1 MKTSAITKLRRKLA
15 HDQAVYGLWVTLD
28 SASISEMAV
37 ALGLDWIVV
46 DAEHGHLD
54 WKEILEHIRA
64 TVRSD
69 TVVLVR
75 VAELNSGL
83 IKRALDIGADGV
95 VVPWVETAEQLQR
108 AVAYATYP
116 PEGARGIGA
125 ERATCWGQCFEQH
138 TGEANEHVLVVPII
152 ESVTSGQNIQSML
165 KVPGIEIFFFGLHDY
180 SSTAGYRG
188 QWEGPGVAVA
198 TQAIKDAV
206 RAAGKHCGIMTSS
219 NEDLSKRRQQGFR
232 MMGLGM
238 DSGLLLRSLHG
249 VLAAVGQD
257 RSIVPSFQSERDP
270 RPAIPMDRPP
280 ESLRPDRRE
289 TITLVGQQPRMEIA
303 PGVEFECLV
312 GKFNTARNLTT
323 GLVTFQQHAELAY
336 HTHTFTESVTVL
348 SGSLLVEVEGRR
360 YTLNPLDNITIPS
373 GLAHYAQVAR
383 GADSVVAHV
392 AMGTDSPTRKL
403 SDRYFSRR
411 TMEADSTGVAG
422 AERVTRLETAQRS
435 SPGAGASF
443 VDYFNQELRP
453 GLEMSG
459 GYALFQPG
467 GRLPAHIH
475 DFDESI
481 CIIQG
486 TATCV
491 VEGRRYEMADCAT
504 ALQPR
509 GRVHYFI
516 NESQGPM
523 AMIWVYAGPLPE
535 RIVVN
540 ERCATTEGDPWKDQS
555 KPL

>member
-15 HDQAVYGLWVTLD
+15 NDQAVYGLWVTLD

-37 ALGLDWIVV
+37 ALGLDWIVI

-108 AVAYATYP
+108 AMAYATYP

-138 TGEANEHVLVVPII
+138 TEEANEHVLVVPII
-152 ESVTSGQNIQSML
+152 ESVKGGQNIQSML
-165 KVPGIEIFFFGLHDY
+165 KVPGIEIVFFGLHDY

-280 ESLRPDRRE
+280 ESMRPDRRE

-312 GKFNTARNLTT
+312 GQFNMARNLTT
-323 GLVTFQQHAELAY
+323 GLVTFQQNAELAY
-336 HTHTFTESVTVL
+336 HTHTFAESVTVL

-360 YTLNPLDNITIPS
+360 HTLNPLDNITIPS

-383 GADSVVAHV
+383 GADSVMAHV
-392 AMGTDSPTRKL
+392 AMCTDSPTRKL

-411 TMEADSTGVAG
+411 TMDADSNGVGG
-422 AERVTRLETAQRS
+422 AERVTRLETAERS

-443 VDYFNQELRP
+443 VDYFNQELMP
-453 GLEMSG
+453 GLAMSG

-540 ERCATTEGDPWKDQS
+540 KRCATTEGDPWKDQS